1 MTVNEY
7 CKYFRTFILKITLKE
22 FTEQIKEKLN
32 EEISISSVTSFENAR
47 SSNLKY
53 LRYYYQI
60 ADEENQK
67 IFKSELP
74 L

>member
-60 ADEENQK
+60 ANEESKK
-67 IFKSELP
+67 IFRSGLP